1 MSAGAFSTTFFS
13 VACWNFK
20 IKWERGKKRLKDLSS
35 QRWRD
40 LCWNFGKQELA
51 RKFAR
56 CDLPTQ
62 QKKNQ
67 DPGRWRF
74 LTFPYPCVRALPCFI
89 HRCAVRIPPPPA
101 LLFSQN
107 LEQIR
112 GQTVVSFSLQYFFR
126 GERSPKI
133 PGIVHALPLPALR
146 QLEGPSSSPGG
157 MTPLGWGQVSML
169 TQPHPP
175 FLKFWKEWE
184 KHKPESPQELM
195 ITIPTGRCVGVGSWG
210 S

>member
-1 MSAGAFSTTFFS
+1 M
-13 VACWNFK
+13 
-20 IKWERGKKRLKDLSS
+20 
-35 QRWRD
+35 
-40 LCWNFGKQELA
+40 A

-67 DPGRWRF
+67 DSGRWRF
-74 LTFPYPCVRALPCFI
+74 LTFPYPCVRALPGFI
-89 HRCAVRIPPPPA
+89 HVVLSESHH
-101 LLFSQN
+101 LLLS
-107 LEQIR
+107 
-112 GQTVVSFSLQYFFR
+112 SFPKTWNRSEGRQLFHSPYNIFFR

-146 QLEGPSSSPGG
+146 QLEGPSSSPGA

-210 S
+210 SQTF